1 MRGHDAALV
10 HLGCREEQKKDEKKR
25 REEEHQK
32 LVGRLISRVE
42 GAGFLYRTTKS
53 VAWRGCLQVLEEL
66 RGRCLTHEECEE
78 KRKEWAKQSLCDSE
92 VQGVEDKP
100 WKNEELRSLEE
111 GLPRL
116 KEERE

>member
-1 MRGHDAALV
+1 MQHWYTWLQ
-10 HLGCREEQKKDEKKR
+10 EKQKKDEKKR

-42 GAGFLYRTTKS
+42 GGAGFLYRTTKS

-116 KEERE
+116 KEERD